1 MRKVVIILLLALTI
15 QWKSTVAQC
24 TTDAFGIIQIYPTKA
39 GTVEWN
45 SVHWNNGIPRTIKYA
60 VDSYDPTGWTED
72 HSGSTNG
79 FKIDGNGI
87 MNMSGGSPRFHVNSL
102 VNKKVPAQ
110 QFLNTEFTAYYRR
123 IGNTGPAYGGM
134 VVGARSGPLGH
145 ASQGGNDCDAT
156 TYYARFRHDGKWD
169 FEKEL
174 KHPTSDYW
182 SGSGFHKQDPLWK
195 GLAMPEN
202 KWIGMKYVVYNIE
215 NNSKVKL
222 ELYIDTLSDG
232 NPVNGGIW
240 EKVGELTDEG
250 NWPAAPFNI
259 TGCIYSDPKTLIL
272 EGHGTFLLRTD
283 GDQAEYKMVSIRE
296 IIPGEKSINECVAS
310 INRNPQNDIR
320 FYFDNIMKRQIIE
333 ADGFFSYQ
341 IHDMMGNNILSG
353 NCENSCV
360 VSSDVPSGIY
370 IISFQTASTLKQL
383 KFNNNH

>member
-1 MRKVVIILLLALTI
+1 MKKAVFILLLSLTT
-15 QWKSTVAQC
+15 QWNSTVAQC
-24 TTDAFGIIQIYPTKA
+24 TNDAFGIIQIYPTKS

-45 SVHWNNGIPRTIKYA
+45 STHWNNGIPRTIKYSA
-60 VDSYDPTGWTED
+60 DAYDPTGWTED

-87 MNMSGGSPRFHVNSL
+87 MNMSGGSPRFHINSL
-102 VNKKVPAQ
+102 INKKVAAQ
-110 QFLNTEFTAYYRR
+110 KFLNTEFTAYYRR

-182 SGSGFHKQDPLWK
+182 SGSGFHKQDPIWN

-202 KWIGMKYVVYNIE
+202 KWIGMKYIIYNIE

-222 ELYIDTLSDG
+222 ELYIDTLSNG
-232 NPVNGGIW
+232 NPVNGGFW
-240 EKVGELTDEG
+240 EKIGEITDEG
-250 NWPAAPFNI
+250 NWPAAPSTI
-259 TGCIYSDPKTLIL
+259 TGCNYSDPKTIIQ

-296 IIPGEKSINECVAS
+296 IIPGDFFYNDCVTSVNE
-310 INRNPQNDIR
+310 NTQNDIR
-320 FYFDNIMKRQIIE
+320 FYFDNNLNRQIIE
-333 ADGFFSYQ
+333 AAGFFSYQ
-341 IHDMMGNNILSG
+341 IHDMMGNYILSG
-353 NCENSCV
+353 NFENSCV
-360 VSSDVPSGIY
+360 VSNDMPSGLY
-370 IISFQTASTLKQL
+370 IISLQTSSGLKQL
-383 KFNNNH
+383 KFNNYH

>member
-1 MRKVVIILLLALTI
+1 MKKAVYILLLALTT
-15 QWKSTVAQC
+15 QWNSAAAQC
-24 TTDAFGIIQIYPTKA
+24 TTDAFGIIQIYATKP
-39 GTVEWN
+39 GTIEWT
-45 SVHWNNGIPRTIKYA
+45 SSHWNNGIPRTIKYTT
-60 VDSYDPTGWTED
+60 DSYDPTGWTED

-87 MNMSGGSPRFHVNSL
+87 MNMSGGSPRFHINSL
-102 VNKKVPAQ
+102 INKKVSAQ

-182 SGSGFHKQDPLWK
+182 SGSGFHKQDPVWD

-202 KWIGMKYVVYNIE
+202 KWIGMKYIIYNIE
-215 NNSKVKL
+215 SNSKVKL

-232 NPVNGGIW
+232 NPVNGGFW
-240 EKVGELTDEG
+240 EKVGEVTDAG
-250 NWPAAPFNI
+250 NWPAAPSTI
-259 TGCIYSDPKTLIL
+259 TGCTYSDPKTIIL
-272 EGHGTFLLRTD
+272 VGHGTFLLRTD

-296 IIPGEKSINECVAS
+296 IIPGEKSFNDCVTS
-310 INRNPQNDIR
+310 INQNPQNDIR
-320 FYFDNIMKRQIIE
+320 FYFDNNMNRQIIE
-333 ADGFFSYQ
+333 TAGFFSYQ
-341 IHDMMGNNILSG
+341 IHDVMGNNILNG
-353 NCENSCV
+353 NCENSCA
-360 VSSDVPSGIY
+360 VSRDMSSGLYIMSLQTPSG
-370 IISFQTASTLKQL
+370 LKQL
-383 KFNNNH
+383 KFNNYH